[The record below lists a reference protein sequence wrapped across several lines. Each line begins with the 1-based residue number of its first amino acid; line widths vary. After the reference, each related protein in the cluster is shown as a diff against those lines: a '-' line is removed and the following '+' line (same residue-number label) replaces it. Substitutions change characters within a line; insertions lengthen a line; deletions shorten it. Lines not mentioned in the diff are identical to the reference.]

1 MSFTPL
7 TFSGVSSYS
16 QDFQTVLD
24 RAVKIA
30 SLPLKALQN
39 ETSDLL
45 TRKTQLASIGAHV
58 SNFGSALEALGKVS
72 KEKGL
77 QVTSSNSAVV
87 SVSSTNAE
95 AATAYTINSVTSL
108 AKAASETSVVG
119 YADSSTAQ
127 VSASGTVKLTVGS
140 QDYTINLS
148 PANNNLNGL
157 RNAVNA
163 LGAGVTA
170 SILTTGTG
178 ANPNFLSVSSN
189 TAGATTLTLVED
201 PGGTPTQLLSA
212 TNQGSNAV
220 FQLNGVPV
228 SRNSNQVNDV
238 IPGLTFNLL
247 AESATP
253 VTLTIATQRSRL
265 TDSLDQFVGAYNSL
279 QNSVSQQVG
288 PTAGLLSGDFLVREI
303 QKASREVTN
312 FAGNLS
318 LSDLGIT
325 FTATGKAE
333 FDSSKI
339 TSLSEARLN
348 DAFEFLGTES
358 TGFGGLS
365 KRFTQISDP
374 VTGLIKL
381 QQESYD
387 KSDARLQI
395 QISNLEERIDFL
407 QKSTA
412 QRLQTVDAL
421 LGSLQSQQL
430 IINASLQSANFSL
443 FGKRDN

>member
-7 TFSGVSSYS
+7 TFSGISSYS
-16 QDFQTVLD
+16 RDFQTVLD

-45 TRKTQLASIGAHV
+45 TRKTQLAGLGGQAS
-58 SNFGSALEALGKVS
+58 SFGLALETLGKVS

-77 QVTSSNSAVV
+77 QATSSNSAVV
-87 SVSSTNAE
+87 SVSNTNAD
-95 AATAYTINSVTSL
+95 AATTYTINNVTSL
-108 AKAASETSVVG
+108 AKAASETSVTG

-127 VSASGTVKLTVGS
+127 VSASGTVKLTVGT

-178 ANPNFLSVSSN
+178 ANPNFLSVSSS
-189 TAGATTLTLVED
+189 TAGARPLALVEN

-212 TNQGSNAV
+212 SNQGSNAE

-238 IPGLTFNLL
+238 IPGLSFNLL
-247 AESATP
+247 GVTSTP
-253 VTLTIATQRSRL
+253 VTLTIATQKSRL

-303 QKASREVTN
+303 QKAAREVTN

-318 LSDLGIT
+318 LSDLGVT
-325 FTATGKAE
+325 FDSTGKAV
-333 FDSSKI
+333 FDSAKI
-339 TSLSEARLN
+339 TSFSETRLN
-348 DAFEFLGTES
+348 DAFAFLGTES

-374 VTGLIKL
+374 VTGLVKL
-381 QQESYD
+381 QQDSYD
-387 KSDARLQI
+387 KADERLQI
-395 QISNLEERIDFL
+395 QISKLEERIDFL

-412 QRLQTVDAL
+412 QRLQAVDAL
-421 LGSLQSQQL
+421 LGSLQSQQS
-430 IINASLQSANFSL
+430 IIDASFQSANLSL
-443 FGKRDN
+443 YGKSDR